1 MRCPKRLERRQ
12 DFRGLAAET
21 LERRQCLSATVSV
34 TLAEPVVIEGEAHVA
49 TIRLSRA
56 LAQVERVFVSTADRT
71 ASFGRD
77 YFQMVSEQ
85 VVFMPGETTKTVS
98 IRTLRDAATER
109 VEAFDVR
116 ATPVNPALR
125 AGMTQARITDYVAP
139 PLVSVS
145 SVTVNEGSSGTTPA
159 IFTLTLSTN
168 YPKEVSVSYATRDG
182 SATVADTDYQA
193 ASGRVTFAPGE
204 TTKTVTVNVFGDR
217 TAEADESFRLMLTAT
232 NATLRQTSVTG
243 TIRNDELSQSGYQI
257 TLDFAGDV
265 PQAVRSLAAEA
276 AARWSRVIVG
286 DLPSVTDA
294 DGFVDDMVFRVQMGL
309 LGGAANGPGD
319 TLANAGPLN
328 FRDGGTGLPYSA
340 IMGIDPSDANTNTPS
355 ARADLLSVLIHEM
368 GHGLG
373 FPGSAAF
380 RSLVRGSFFTGA
392 NAVREYRSIFGNLAD
407 PAGVPLETGGGQ
419 GTAGGHWD
427 DNVFGTELMTGYLD
441 AGVTNSLSRV
451 TVGALQDIGY
461 TVSYSAADTY
471 RPPQSPG
478 SPVTGSR
485 PIVQRPATSWPMPT
499 PSGSRPVVLN
509 TGLRTTTTEA
519 ATTPANP
526 TGHSKTI
533 PEGLGLL
540 PWSTAMAALGDISAT
555 NMATPTPKGLAAG
568 RPSVFGLAR

>member
-1 MRCPKRLERRQ
+1 MRCPKRFQRRR
-12 DFRGLAAET
+12 DARGLAAEA

-34 TLAEPVVIEGEAHVA
+34 TLAEPFVIEGETHVA
-49 TIRLSRA
+49 TVRLSRA

-98 IRTLRDAATER
+98 IRTLRDAATEG

-145 SVTVNEGSSGTTPA
+145 GVAVNEGSSGTTPA
-159 IFTLTLSTN
+159 VFTLTLSTS

-217 TAEADESFRLMLTAT
+217 KVEVDESFRLMLTAT
-232 NATLRQTSVTG
+232 NATLRQGAVTG
-243 TIRNDELSQSGYQI
+243 TIRNDEVTQPGYQI

-309 LGGAANGPGD
+309 LGGRPNGPGA
-319 TLANAGPLN
+319 TLANAGPRG
-328 FRDGGTGLPYSA
+328 FRDGGDGLPYSA
-340 IMGIDPSDANTNTPS
+340 IMGIDPFDANTST
-355 ARADLLSVLIHEM
+355 AADRTYLLSVLIHEM

-373 FPGSAAF
+373 FPDSAAF
-380 RSLVRGSFFTGA
+380 QSFVRGSFFTGP

-441 AGVTNSLSRV
+441 SRVANPLSRV

-461 TVSYSAADTY
+461 TVSYAAADTY
-471 RPPQSPG
+471 RPPQASG
-478 SPVTGSR
+478 NPVTGSR
-485 PIVQRPATSWPMPT
+485 PAVQRPVTGQPMTS
-499 PSGSRPVVLN
+499 PSGSRQSVFN
-509 TGLRTTTTEA
+509 ANFGTGATGA
-519 ATTPANP
+519 ATTPP
-526 TGHSKTI
+526 QGLGHPHTGH
-533 PEGLGLL
+533 GDLGAL
-540 PWSTAMAALGDISAT
+540 PWSKAMAALGELFAT
-555 NMATPTPKGLAAG
+555 NVASPTPKGLAAPWASAV
-568 RPSVFGLAR
+568 RLAR